1 MFNPNGESN
10 SQVVIDT
17 NDFQANR
24 MIPLTL
30 QPLLACQP
38 LQRFI

>member
-1 MFNPNGESN
+1 MFNPNGADN
-10 SQVVIDT
+10 SQAVLDT
-17 NDFQANR
+17 QDCETNR